1 MPVRYLVIG
10 WLIIVFASYTLGYN
24 AQACADTPVNTVTL
38 TATIRPAKYL
48 IVDNNREIKEIL
60 SNTKENVVPTV
71 YINSISPG
79 NMIPLSNNIYDQ
91 YISIAACSS
100 INNIGA
106 VYK

>member
-10 WLIIVFASYTLGYN
+10 WFVIVFVSYTLGYN
-24 AQACADTPVNTVTL
+24 AQACADTPINTVTL

-48 IVDNNREIKEIL
+48 IVYNNREIKEIL

-79 NMIPLSNNIYDQ
+79 NMIPLSNKIYDQ
-91 YISIAACSS
+91 YISIAACSTT
-100 INNIGA
+100 NKIGA
-106 VYK
+106 VYR